1 MTLRALVQVQR
12 RSCLA
17 IGLKMQYP
25 RLHDE
30 AVNLPSDGVVPP
42 VVRRSEI
49 RNFLMWLEQR
59 RLPDRR

>member
-12 RSCLA
+12 CSCLV

-30 AVNLPSDGVVPP
+30 AVNLPSDGAVPL
-42 VVRRSEI
+42 VVRCSGGP
-49 RNFLMWLEQR
+49 QR
-59 RLPDRR
+59 TNLA

>member
-12 RSCLA
+12 RSCLV

-30 AVNLPSDGVVPP
+30 AVNLPSDGAVPL
-42 VVRRSEI
+42 VVRCSGGP
-49 RNFLMWLEQR
+49 QR
-59 RLPDRR
+59 TNLA